1 MCWWPRT
8 GSGRYGPSP
17 RTVKVATVEAGE
29 VQVEVALDL
38 VGVLLAP
45 VAEVYGEVA
54 MSSSSVTPASEG

>member
-1 MCWWPRT
+1 
-8 GSGRYGPSP
+8 
-17 RTVKVATVEAGE
+17 VATVEAGE